1 MKINRL
7 ILFIML
13 FNILS
18 LSGTLKSDTT
28 PRLTREYLMTHKWY
42 PDIYDDED
50 LDTSFITYSLTHEI
64 DSVFSEDGKQTVYML
79 NYYLSDTK
87 DLIFKTDKVG
97 NTLSGKYLILE
108 RATETDSILTFILE
122 AVFVSEEKMVLRNW
136 TEGYTTYSHSTTY
149 YTATFR

>member
-1 MKINRL
+1 MKKKIL
-7 ILFIML
+7 II
-13 FNILS
+13 ILLLVYAS
-18 LSGTLKSDTT
+18 TNMHAQNSSS
-28 PRLTREYLMTHKWY
+28 PRITQEYLMTHKWY

-149 YTATFR
+149 YTAPFR

>member
-1 MKINRL
+1 MKQIL
-7 ILFIML
+7 IVVLLLAYASTNMYAQ
-13 FNILS
+13 
-18 LSGTLKSDTT
+18 SDSS
-28 PRLTREYLMTHKWY
+28 PRLTQEYLMSHKWY

-50 LDTSFITYSLTHEI
+50 LETSFITYSLTHEI

-87 DLIFKTDKVG
+87 DLIFETDKVG

-149 YTATFR
+149 YTSPIQ

>member
-1 MKINRL
+1 MKQIL
-7 ILFIML
+7 IVVLLLAYASTNMYAQ
-13 FNILS
+13 
-18 LSGTLKSDTT
+18 SDSS
-28 PRLTREYLMTHKWY
+28 PRLTQEYLMSHKWY

-87 DLIFKTDKVG
+87 DLIFETDKVG

-149 YTATFR
+149 YTSPIQ

>member
-1 MKINRL
+1 MNRL
-7 ILFIML
+7 TLFIML

-18 LSGTLKSDTT
+18 LSGALKSDMT
-28 PRLTREYLMTHKWY
+28 PRLNREYLMTHKWY

-87 DLIFKTDKVG
+87 DLIFETDKVG

-149 YTATFR
+149 YTAPFR

>member
-1 MKINRL
+1 MKQIL
-7 ILFIML
+7 IVVLLLAYASTNMYAQ
-13 FNILS
+13 
-18 LSGTLKSDTT
+18 SDSS
-28 PRLTREYLMTHKWY
+28 PRLTQEYLMSHKWY

-87 DLIFKTDKVG
+87 DLIFETDKVG

-149 YTATFR
+149 YMAPFR

>member
-1 MKINRL
+1 MKINRS

-122 AVFVSEEKMVLRNW
+122 AVFVSEEKIVLRNW

-149 YTATFR
+149 YTAPFR

>member
-1 MKINRL
+1 MKQIL
-7 ILFIML
+7 IVVLLLAYASTNMYAQ
-13 FNILS
+13 S
-18 LSGTLKSDTT
+18 ASS
-28 PRLTREYLMTHKWY
+28 PRLTQEYLMSHKWY

-87 DLIFKTDKVG
+87 DLIFETDKVG

-149 YTATFR
+149 YTAPFR

>member
-1 MKINRL
+1 MKQIL
-7 ILFIML
+7 IVVLLLAYASTNMYAQ
-13 FNILS
+13 S
-18 LSGTLKSDTT
+18 ASS
-28 PRLTREYLMTHKWY
+28 PRLTQEYLMSHKWY

-87 DLIFKTDKVG
+87 DLIFETDKVG

-149 YTATFR
+149 YMAPFR

>member
-1 MKINRL
+1 MKQIL
-7 ILFIML
+7 IVVLLLAYASTNMYAQ
-13 FNILS
+13 
-18 LSGTLKSDTT
+18 SDSS
-28 PRLTREYLMTHKWY
+28 PRLTQEYLMSHKWY

-87 DLIFKTDKVG
+87 DLIFETDKVG

-136 TEGYTTYSHSTTY
+136 TEEFTSYGHTTTY
-149 YTATFR
+149 YTSPIQ

>member
-1 MKINRL
+1 MNRL
-7 ILFIML
+7 TLFIML

-18 LSGTLKSDTT
+18 LSGALKSDMT

-87 DLIFKTDKVG
+87 DLIFETDKVG

-149 YTATFR
+149 YTAPFR

>member
-1 MKINRL
+1 MKINRS

-122 AVFVSEEKMVLRNW
+122 AVFVSEAP
-136 TEGYTTYSHSTTY
+136 GSTGPGGCY
-149 YTATFR
+149 RQFPEMP

>member
-1 MKINRL
+1 MKQIL
-7 ILFIML
+7 IVVLLLAYASTNMYAQ
-13 FNILS
+13 S
-18 LSGTLKSDTT
+18 ASS
-28 PRLTREYLMTHKWY
+28 PRLTQEYLMSHKWY

-87 DLIFKTDKVG
+87 DLIFETDKVG

-149 YTATFR
+149 YTSPIQ

>member
-1 MKINRL
+1 MKQIL
-7 ILFIML
+7 IVVLLLAYASTNMYAQ
-13 FNILS
+13 
-18 LSGTLKSDTT
+18 SDSS
-28 PRLTREYLMTHKWY
+28 PRLTQEYLMSHKWY

-87 DLIFKTDKVG
+87 DLIFETDKVG

-149 YTATFR
+149 YTAPFL

>member
-1 MKINRL
+1 MYAQ
-7 ILFIML
+7 
-13 FNILS
+13 
-18 LSGTLKSDTT
+18 SDSS
-28 PRLTREYLMTHKWY
+28 PRLTQEYLMSHKWY

-87 DLIFKTDKVG
+87 DLIFETDKVG

-149 YTATFR
+149 YTSPIQ

>member
-1 MKINRL
+1 MKINRS

-122 AVFVSEEKMVLRNW
+122 AVLVSEEKMVLRNW

-149 YTATFR
+149 YTAPFR